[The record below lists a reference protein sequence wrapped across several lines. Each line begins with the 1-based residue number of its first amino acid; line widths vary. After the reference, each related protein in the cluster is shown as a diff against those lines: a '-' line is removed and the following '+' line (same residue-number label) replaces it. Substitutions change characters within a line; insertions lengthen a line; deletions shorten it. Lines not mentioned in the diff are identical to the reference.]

1 MNLSPIRLIVTDV
14 DGTLLPKSR
23 TLSERT
29 SNVIRQLQARQIPLV
44 LASSRPP
51 RGMQHIME
59 EAGLNDA
66 RLPLISLNGALV
78 STLGGTVL
86 AETLLESHQMLGMMA
101 CLRDLLG
108 LNLLNVMLLDAE
120 RWWVASHDDG
130 SDEYDEF
137 VQREAWSLRMKPLV
151 GWGNDGGNNI
161 HQRMLFPAHKI
172 TLLGQPER
180 VAEAKTRLVEL
191 YATQI
196 TATSPANPKF
206 LDITA
211 ANVHKGTAIERLA
224 ATLGIQRQE
233 ICVLGDG
240 ENDVEMFRA
249 VGGGGVSV
257 AMGNASDAVK
267 AAARF
272 VTGSPDEDGW
282 AKAVEQYVLA

>member
-1 MNLSPIRLIVTDV
+1 MNRSPIRLIVTDV

-51 RGMQHIME
+51 RGMRHIME

-101 CLRDLLG
+101 CVRDLLG

-282 AKAVEQYVLA
+282 ANAVEQYVLA